1 MNNRRHR
8 GFTLVELIVVLAILA
23 ILLVVL
29 VPKFTHYIDD
39 ARATAVRN
47 DASALLQAAELYV
60 VDQERDG
67 LVPQATITQADSTLN
82 DYLKNVDSSATY
94 SVTIAPNGTTG
105 YKISGSY
112 TKGKFTVSLPLLS
125 LQNNSD

>member
-1 MNNRRHR
+1 MNNRKQR

-39 ARATAVRN
+39 ARATATRN

-60 VDQERDG
+60 IDQERNSAI
-67 LVPQATITQADSTLN
+67 PQATITQADDTLKS
-82 DYLKNVDSSATY
+82 YLKNTNASATY
-94 SVTIAPNGTTG
+94 QINIVPDAANG
-105 YKISGSY
+105 YNISGHYSS
-112 TKGKFTVSLPLLS
+112 GKFTVSLPALTLEV
-125 LQNNSD
+125 NNN

>member
-1 MNNRRHR
+1 MNNRKHR

-47 DASALLQAAELYV
+47 DASALLQATELYI
-60 VDQERDG
+60 VDQ
-67 LVPQATITQADSTLN
+67 
-82 DYLKNVDSSATY
+82 
-94 SVTIAPNGTTG
+94 
-105 YKISGSY
+105 
-112 TKGKFTVSLPLLS
+112 
-125 LQNNSD
+125 